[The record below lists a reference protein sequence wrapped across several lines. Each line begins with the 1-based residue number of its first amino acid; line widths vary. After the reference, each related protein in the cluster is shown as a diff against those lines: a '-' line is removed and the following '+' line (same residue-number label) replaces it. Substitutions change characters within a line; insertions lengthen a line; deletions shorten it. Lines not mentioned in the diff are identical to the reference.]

1 MKKIAING
9 FGRIG
14 RAALKVISDMPGLE
28 VVAIN
33 DLMNIDNEVAYH
45 KAAINEVENVLIPDA
60 TNSEL
65 KSLLQSAL
73 PIFKTHLAHAEMVQK
88 EFNK

>member
-1 MKKIAING
+1 MSSKNG
-9 FGRIG
+9 NAFNK
-14 RAALKVISDMPGLE
+14 AY
-28 VVAIN
+28 
-33 DLMNIDNEVAYH
+33 IDNEVAYH

-65 KSLLQSAL
+65 KNLLQSAL

-88 EFNK
+88 EFSK